1 MIAVN
6 TLNKMKYLIAI
17 LFPPLGMLLAG
28 RPGLALLC
36 LLLMITLI
44 GWPLAAIWA
53 LLVVNTAETE
63 KRVRRAV
70 QQERRKSA

>member
-1 MIAVN
+1 
-6 TLNKMKYLIAI
+6 MKYIIAI
-17 LFPPLGMLLAG
+17 LVPPLGMLLAG
-28 RPGLALLC
+28 RPGQALLC

-63 KRVRRAV
+63 GRVRRAIE
-70 QQERRKSA
+70 QERRRAGKS